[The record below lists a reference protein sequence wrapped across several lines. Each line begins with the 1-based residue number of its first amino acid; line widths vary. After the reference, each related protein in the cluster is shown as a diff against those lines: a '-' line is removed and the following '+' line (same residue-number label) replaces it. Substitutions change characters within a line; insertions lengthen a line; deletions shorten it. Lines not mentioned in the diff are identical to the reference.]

1 MDHARATQVLPAY
14 ESGALGREET
24 RDLHAHFKACEACQ
38 SRIRL
43 RRAAAQAGGP
53 GRLRPRGPE
62 DPETQRMMARNRD
75 LLVKILLLLVAAWA
89 VFKWRR

>member
-1 MDHARATQVLPAY
+1 MDHARATQLLPAY
-14 ESGALGREET
+14 ESGTLGREET

-43 RRAAAQAGGP
+43 RRAALQAGGA
-53 GRLRPRGPE
+53 GRLRPRGLE
-62 DPETQRMMARNRD
+62 DPEIQRMMARNRD